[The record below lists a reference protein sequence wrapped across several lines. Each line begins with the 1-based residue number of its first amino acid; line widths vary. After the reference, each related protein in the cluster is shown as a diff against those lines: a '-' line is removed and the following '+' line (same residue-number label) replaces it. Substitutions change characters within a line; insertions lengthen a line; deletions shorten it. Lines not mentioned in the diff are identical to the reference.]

1 MNNRRLKI
9 DRKKI
14 DKLDDKIFFLI
25 KKRTRI
31 VDHML
36 SLKKFKKQIVDH
48 KRMDEI
54 IKNIKKKSIKNK
66 IDSKLTTKIW
76 SSMIWSYVSYQKRKF
91 KKK

>member
-1 MNNRRLKI
+1 MSNKRLII

-14 DKLDDKIFFLI
+14 DKLDNKIFFLI

-48 KRMDEI
+48 KRMNEI
-54 IKNIKKKSIKNK
+54 IKNIKNKSIKNK